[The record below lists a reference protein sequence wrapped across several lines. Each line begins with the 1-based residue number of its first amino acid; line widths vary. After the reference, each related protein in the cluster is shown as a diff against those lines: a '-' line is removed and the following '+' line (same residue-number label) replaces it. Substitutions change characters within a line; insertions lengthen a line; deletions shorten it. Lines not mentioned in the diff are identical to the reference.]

1 MVGWVFIFITGG
13 NAPKAG
19 APPSSYDKPWRKGM
33 VSDAPPA
40 QGGRQ
45 NPGGGANGQPADKKK
60 YNGPDPDLAVQLE
73 RDMVR
78 DCEKI
83 IVFGSNEHIG
93 DCTGCHVCLPPCP
106 PIIDGRQPQHPLDRH
121 CGARRGQAC
130 A

>member
-1 MVGWVFIFITGG
+1 MITHLMRYVLLLSSLCLLQFRMVGSSFSSGG

-45 NPGGGANGQPADKKK
+45 NPGGANGQPADKKK

-78 DCEKI
+78 ERLRA
-83 IVFGSNEHIG
+83 N
-93 DCTGCHVCLPPCP
+93 
-106 PIIDGRQPQHPLDRH
+106 
-121 CGARRGQAC
+121 
-130 A
+130 